1 MLFFDPGK
9 KGQRFEYHPP
19 QRKAVTKAITP
30 PSQRAI
36 DPSITSRPYHS
47 VQERLPSTMKGRQ
60 IPPYVEREQS
70 YKTGG
75 FSGPAFGDTPI
86 ERALSTAETQE
97 SKGYIGILFSIGS
110 QFFRNLGVLPFLT
123 VQKGLGHTIPFS
135 LTVLSVIC
143 RQPTI
148 HSNGSPKLSPNS
160 PSTPKHN
167 LQGRL
172 IKRSLT

>member
-9 KGQRFEYHPP
+9 KEQRFEYHPP

-30 PSQRAI
+30 PSQRAM

-97 SKGYIGILFSIGS
+97 FKGYIGILFSIGS
-110 QFFRNLGVLPFLT
+110 QFFLNLGVLPFLT
-123 VQKGLGHTIPFS
+123 IKCARNNPVQKGLGHTTPFS
-135 LTVLSVIC
+135 LTVLSKIC
-143 RQPTI
+143 RQPTL
-148 HSNGSPKLSPNS
+148 HSNGTPKLSPNS
-160 PSTPKHN
+160 PSTPEH
-167 LQGRL
+167 
-172 IKRSLT
+172 I